1 MSFTRGKLYF
11 SDESLAQRDIALD
24 YTVAR
29 LSEHGIAR
37 ATITKTIGVWNGE
50 TEYGFELE
58 TLTPSAPMTSSPSV
72 TLQIQL
78 EELAELI
85 RSEFKQTSVLVTVE
99 TVQGALVFVEETNK

>member
-11 SDESLAQRDIALD
+11 SDESDVKRDIALD
-24 YTVAR
+24 YTVTR
-29 LSEHGIAR
+29 LPAHGIAG
-37 ATITKTIGVWNGE
+37 ATITKTIGIWNGD

-58 TLTPSAPMTSSPSV
+58 TLTSSLRAL
-72 TLQIQL
+72 LQIQL

-85 RSEFKQTSVLVTVE
+85 RYNFDQTSVLVTVE